1 MLFELCLTLGVSMIA
16 TATTLGIVR
25 GRQNTAGR
33 SKGRGNR
40 RLAAGEHSGDS
51 VLRVRR
57 DTSEPWLNIE
67 TFGGMPEGVAEPLA
81 DEDWDV
87 GRLFENADAQPD
99 PMATPKATMTLASLI
114 EVQRIEALESR
125 QRSAFAE
132 RVQFSLARPRILGDA
147 GCELGVR
154 YFEYL
159 LANHVVPRGNVSA
172 TNESNLI
179 IAENALKNGMQSA
192 TLSHG
197 AVAQRI
203 GERALC
209 IFEPLEMAV
218 ENVDR
223 AIEAIAE
230 LVKDKTVFFVL
241 ANTDRADE
249 KALAH
254 VAPICAQYGIPKLNL
269 FIEQP
274 DGAFANYFEDM
285 RDFVPGRI
293 DVRLMPEQFFSDLL
307 DYAHDAYDEGDNETV
322 MRVLAPIVWPVH
334 ERTLQT
340 AFSKVLSAQALNL
353 IGMTHRDL
361 GQDEAAVHCFEASLD
376 LLRAAEDYEAIKSVK
391 ANLGITLALIRPAT
405 LPVIESAIRHLHEV
419 TQLNPRDD
427 EAWVYLANTYLEQF
441 RFTSGQSLLRRAL
454 RAYEKA
460 YALAPTHEVAAC
472 MEALVRQLGPTRAQD
487 KPQSPEN
494 PTPCLPYPR
503 SGDRRPIHAGG

>member
-1 MLFELCLTLGVSMIA
+1 MDA
-16 TATTLGIVR
+16 
-25 GRQNTAGR
+25 
-33 SKGRGNR
+33 
-40 RLAAGEHSGDS
+40 
-51 VLRVRR
+51 
-57 DTSEPWLNIE
+57 PWLNIE
-67 TFGGMPEGVAEPLA
+67 TFEGAAGEGL

-87 GRLFENADAQPD
+87 GRVFDAAASPSD
-99 PMATPKATMTLASLI
+99 PLAAPKTTMSLASLI

-132 RVQFSLARPRILGDA
+132 RVQFSPARPRILGDA

-159 LANHVVPRGNVSA
+159 LVNHVVPRGSVSS

-218 ENVDR
+218 ENVDK
-223 AIEAIAE
+223 AVQAVAD

-241 ANTDRADE
+241 AGTDQADE
-249 KALAH
+249 RFLAH
-254 VAPICAQYGIPKLNL
+254 VAPICAQYDIPKLNL

-274 DGAFANYFEDM
+274 DGTFANYFEDM
-285 RDFVPGRI
+285 RDFVPSRI
-293 DVRLMPEQFFSDLL
+293 DVRFMPEQFFSDLL
-307 DYAHDAYDEGDNETV
+307 DYVHDAYDEGDNETV

-334 ERTLQT
+334 ERAQQT

-353 IGMTHRDL
+353 MGMTHRDL
-361 GQDEAAVHCFEASLD
+361 GQDQAAIHCFEASLD
-376 LLRAAEDYEAIKSVK
+376 LLRTAEDYEAIKSVK
-391 ANLGITLALIRPAT
+391 ANLGITLALIRPTTLAT
-405 LPVIESAIRHLHEV
+405 IELAIRHLHEV

-427 EAWVYLANTYLEQF
+427 EAWIYLANAYLEQF
-441 RFTSGQSLLRRAL
+441 RFTNGQSLLRRAL

-460 YALAPTHEVAAC
+460 YALAPTHEVASC
-472 MEALVRQLGPTRAQD
+472 MEALVRQLGPARAQ
-487 KPQSPEN
+487 E
-494 PTPCLPYPR
+494 TPP
-503 SGDRRPIHAGG
+503 SHAGGTGSPEHPAQGKQLPRTFARAAEGGSTYM